1 MADPRANV
9 LKGVTRALKKLG
21 EDLTV
26 KHKVTVPNPSNPT
39 LPGTTTT
46 EIHTCRGY
54 IYPHER
60 WDSVNMVRYTETM
73 VIMDSQSFDP
83 PFVPVQGDIVS
94 DARGNQYRL
103 LDRQNPRLLGD
114 DMAFIHPLGAA

>member
-9 LKGVTRALKKLG
+9 LKGVTRALEKLG

-26 KHKVTVPNPSNPT
+26 KHKITVPNPSNPT
-39 LPGTTTT
+39 LPGVTTT
-46 EIHTCRGY
+46 ENHLCRGY

-60 WDSVNMVRYTETM
+60 WDPVNMVRYTETM
-73 VIMDSQSFDP
+73 VIMDSKSFNP
-83 PFVPVQGDIVS
+83 PFVPVQGDIIL

-114 DMAFIHPLGAA
+114 DMCYIHPLGTA

>member
-1 MADPRANV
+1 MADPRERV
-9 LKGVTRALKKLG
+9 LAGVKRALEKLG

-26 KHKVTVPNPSNPT
+26 KRKTNVPNPSNPT
-39 LPGTTTT
+39 LPGTTII
-46 EIHTCRGY
+46 ENHDCRGY
-54 IYPHER
+54 IYPHEK

-73 VIMDSQSFDP
+73 VIMDSQSFNP
-83 PFVPVQGDIVS
+83 PFVPQQGDIVS
-94 DARGNQYRL
+94 DNRGNQYRL